1 MRTHIM
7 DLIQG
12 DRLKSDA
19 FNKVGLHVLPKGT
32 TIRSE
37 EIALLI
43 RQNINYVDIEIREG
57 EELTKPADKVDFS
70 QRLRENFDLTIQG
83 YQSIFLEAL
92 TTGKFNQS
100 MVDDKLKPFLE
111 TIDDRKDVVSLLL
124 TLGRDDVNIY
134 NHSLQVGLLSYYIAT
149 WLGYSK
155 EEVYN
160 ISKAGYLHDIGKSQ
174 ISQSIRNRA
183 GQLVDEEL
191 EEMKRH
197 TKYGYD
203 IIRSS
208 MVDDETTALVA
219 LQHHEYEDRSGYPL
233 GIGKNEIHPYAEIVA
248 VANVYVDLT
257 SSSEGH
263 SKQSL
268 ITVLREVYGLG
279 FGKLN
284 ERPVQALIHNLLP
297 NFIGKN
303 VLLSNGEMGTIVF
316 NHPTDFFK
324 PLVKV
329 DDFFRDLSRERDIV
343 IEEILLEA

>member
-7 DLIQG
+7 DLIHG

-32 TIRSE
+32 RIGSE

-43 RQNINYVDIEIREG
+43 RQNINYVDIDIREHD
-57 EELTKPADKVDFS
+57 ELTGPANKVDFS
-70 QRLRENFDLTIQG
+70 QRLRENFESTIQG

-100 MVDDKLKPFLE
+100 MVDDKLQPLLE

-174 ISQSIRNRA
+174 ISQSIRNKA
-183 GQLVDEEL
+183 GQLSGEDL
-191 EEMKRH
+191 EEMRRH

-203 IIRSS
+203 IIRNS
-208 MVDDETTALVA
+208 MLDETTALVA
-219 LQHHEYEDRSGYPL
+219 LQHHEYEDGSGYPL
-233 GIGKNEIHPYAEIVA
+233 GIGKNEIHPYSQIVA
-248 VANVYVDLT
+248 VANVYVELT

-263 SKQSL
+263 PKQSL
-268 ITVLREVYGLG
+268 ITVLREVYGFG

-303 VLLSNGEMGTIVF
+303 VQLSNGEMGTIVF

>member
-1 MRTHIM
+1 MRTDTM
-7 DLIQG
+7 DLING

-32 TIRSE
+32 IIHSE

-43 RQNINYVDIEIREG
+43 RQSIHHVDIEPRDHSESRLPAEG
-57 EELTKPADKVDFS
+57 DEFS

-92 TTGKFNQS
+92 TTGKFNQT

-124 TLGRDDVNIY
+124 MLGRDDVNLY
-134 NHSLQVGLLSYYIAT
+134 NHSLQVGLLSYYIAS

-155 EEVYN
+155 DEIYN

-174 ISQSIRNRA
+174 VSQSIRNHA
-183 GQLVDEEL
+183 DELTGEDL
-191 EEMKRH
+191 EEMRRH
-197 TKYGYD
+197 TQYGYD

-208 MVDDETTALVA
+208 MAGDDTTALVA
-219 LQHHEYEDRSGYPL
+219 LQHHELEDRTGYPL
-233 GIGKNEIHPYAEIVA
+233 GIGKKEIHPYSQIVA
-248 VANVYVDLT
+248 VANVYVKLT
-257 SSSEGH
+257 SSSIGRP
-263 SKQSL
+263 KQSL
-268 ITVLREVYGLG
+268 IAVLREVYGLG

-284 ERPVQALIHNLLP
+284 EKPVQALIHNLLP

-316 NHPTDFFK
+316 NHPTDIFK

-329 DDFFRDLSRERDIV
+329 NDFFRDLSRERDIA
-343 IEEILLEA
+343 IEEIYLE